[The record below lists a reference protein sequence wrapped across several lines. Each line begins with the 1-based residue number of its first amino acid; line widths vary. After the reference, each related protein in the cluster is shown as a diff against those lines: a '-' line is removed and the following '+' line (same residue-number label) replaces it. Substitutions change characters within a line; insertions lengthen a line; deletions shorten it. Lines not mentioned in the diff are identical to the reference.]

1 MKVCPYCGEKI
12 REFDITCLNCGK
24 SLVTSNT
31 TTDVTSA
38 PEGEFGLDLFE
49 SLSVKS
55 DESNTTSTTFENDG
69 KLSDIGKSSSKISV
83 GDASASDLF
92 GSSSNA
98 SGNDSSVYQNNSDSE
113 YQSRTSG
120 TSRIQIGDASA
131 SDLFGSSSS
140 GSSSSSP
147 YRDNNSSTRS
157 TGSSRI
163 TIGGSSAS
171 DLFGNSSSAEVAGDN
186 QGAPAGVAGGY
197 NPYAASQSA
206 PAGAAGGYN
215 PYAASQS
222 APAGAAGGYNPY
234 AASQS
239 APAGVAGGYNP
250 YAASQSAPTGAA
262 GGYNPYADSAGG
274 AQDLE
279 NDFDPAKEDSIS
291 NLGSSGGG
299 YNPYS
304 SSSFSSSSSNTALPE
319 SNKYGTYSKKTD
331 SSINAKSVRQQKA
344 KNKLV
349 SIIKGIIIAV
359 IVAAIG
365 IYAVPIVKDLAH
377 KQYKSIVKK
386 SVRQYME
393 QDSELLTSI
402 SAFEY
407 EDMLKSAEGGAHEK
421 QNTDRI
427 KARDKAK
434 RALANI
440 YGDDVDIEKIE
451 IQSVDGL
458 TGDEKQQAI
467 QKAIESVQKSIGPTY
482 TKNVDASEYINT
494 EEISQ
499 AKTLKVKVTM
509 KGYLTSDTK
518 TYRIDIVK
526 FDSTKDWKLLGIY
539 DEN

>member
-171 DLFGNSSSAEVAGDN
+171 DLFGNSSSAEAAGDN

-222 APAGAAGGYNPY
+222 E
-234 AASQS
+234 
-239 APAGVAGGYNP
+239 
-250 YAASQSAPTGAA
+250 PTGAA

-365 IYAVPIVKDLAH
+365 IYAVPIVKDMAH

>member
-222 APAGAAGGYNPY
+222 APAGA
-234 AASQS
+234 
-239 APAGVAGGYNP
+239 AGGYNP

>member
-171 DLFGNSSSAEVAGDN
+171 DLFGNSSSAEAAGDN

-206 PAGAAGGYN
+206 PAGA
-215 PYAASQS
+215 
-222 APAGAAGGYNPY
+222 
-234 AASQS
+234 
-239 APAGVAGGYNP
+239 AGGYNP

>member
-206 PAGAAGGYN
+206 PAGA
-215 PYAASQS
+215 
-222 APAGAAGGYNPY
+222 
-234 AASQS
+234 
-239 APAGVAGGYNP
+239 AGGYNP

>member
-1 MKVCPYCGEKI
+1 MEDMGMKVCPYCGEKI

-163 TIGGSSAS
+163 IIGGSSAS
-171 DLFGNSSSAEVAGDN
+171 DLFGNSSSAEAAGDN
-186 QGAPAGVAGGY
+186 QG
-197 NPYAASQSA
+197 
-206 PAGAAGGYN
+206 
-215 PYAASQS
+215 
-222 APAGAAGGYNPY
+222 
-234 AASQS
+234 